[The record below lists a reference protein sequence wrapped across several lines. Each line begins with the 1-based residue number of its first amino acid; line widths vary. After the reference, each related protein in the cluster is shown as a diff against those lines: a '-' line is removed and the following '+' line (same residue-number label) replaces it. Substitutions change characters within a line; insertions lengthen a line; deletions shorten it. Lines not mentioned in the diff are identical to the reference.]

1 MNTLSL
7 HLPEQLDAQLTEVA
21 QESGRSKV
29 ELIYEAIKEYLSFH
43 QPPPPDSFAAL
54 AADVIGCAKG
64 GPPDLSTNKKHMEG
78 YGQS

>member
-7 HLPEQLDAQLTEVA
+7 NLPEQLDAQLTEVA
-21 QESGRSKV
+21 EERGTSKV
-29 ELIYEAIKEYLSFH
+29 ELIYEAVKEYLSLR

>member
-1 MNTLSL
+1 MNTLTL
-7 HLPEQLDAQLTEVA
+7 DLPAALDEQLTKAAQSQGA
-21 QESGRSKV
+21 SKV
-29 ELIYEAIKEYLSFH
+29 EIIYEAVKEYLA
-43 QPPPPDSFAAL
+43 QRQTPPPDSFAAL